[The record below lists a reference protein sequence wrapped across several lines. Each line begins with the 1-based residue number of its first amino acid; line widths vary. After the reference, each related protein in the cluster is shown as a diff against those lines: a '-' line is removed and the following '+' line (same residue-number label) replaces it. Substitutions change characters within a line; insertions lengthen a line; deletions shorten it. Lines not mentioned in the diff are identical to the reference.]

1 MEYNFLLLEGQNLL
15 YDNKSKLCSLN
26 KESLEIL
33 TKEYTLISNTI
44 PQENSLVS
52 EIVDL
57 VKNNETIVSFE
68 KVTSA
73 LKEID
78 NDQIVSH
85 LKREDYRKISYPII
99 TRTDHIKKYLI
110 DNSYLFSIDTFL
122 NSSSFQGVELDSWY
136 Q

>member
-1 MEYNFLLLEGQNLL
+1 MEYNFLLVEGQNLL
-15 YDNKSKLCSLN
+15 YENKSKLCSLN
-26 KESLEIL
+26 KESLEKL
-33 TKEYTLISNTI
+33 TEEYTLISNKI

-52 EIVDL
+52 EITNL
-57 VKNNETIVSFE
+57 VKNNETVVSFE

-99 TRTDHIKKYLI
+99 TRTEHIKKYLI
-110 DNSYLFSIDTFL
+110 KYSYLFSVDTFL
-122 NSSSFQGVELDSWY
+122 STSSFQGVELDSWY

>member
-44 PQENSLVS
+44 PHENSLVS

-85 LKREDYRKISYPII
+85 LKREDYRKISYPVI
-99 TRTDHIKKYLI
+99 TETEHLKNYLI
-110 DNSYLFSIDTFL
+110 KNSFLFNIDSFL
-122 NSSSFQGVELDSWY
+122 NSSSFQGIEIDSWY

>member
-1 MEYNFLLLEGQNLL
+1 MEYNFLLVEGQNLL
-15 YDNKSKLCSLN
+15 YENKSKLCSLN
-26 KESLEIL
+26 KESLETL
-33 TKEYTLISNTI
+33 TEEYTLISNKI

-52 EIVDL
+52 EIINL
-57 VKNNETIVSFE
+57 VENNETIANFE

-73 LKEID
+73 LKEIE
-78 NDQIVSH
+78 NNQIVSH
-85 LKREDYRKISYPII
+85 LNREDFRKISYPII

-110 DNSYLFSIDTFL
+110 NNSYLFSIDTFL

>member
-1 MEYNFLLLEGQNLL
+1 MEYNFLLLDGQNLQ

-33 TKEYTLISNTI
+33 TEEYTLISNTI

-99 TRTDHIKKYLI
+99 TRTEHIKEYLI
-110 DNSYLFSIDTFL
+110 NYSFLFSVDTFL
-122 NSSSFQGVELDSWY
+122 STSSFQGIELDSWY

>member
-1 MEYNFLLLEGQNLL
+1 MEYNFLLLKDQNLL

-26 KESLEIL
+26 KESLETL
-33 TKEYTLISNTI
+33 TEEYTLISNKI

-52 EIVDL
+52 EITNL
-57 VKNNETIVSFE
+57 VKNNETVVSFE

-99 TRTDHIKKYLI
+99 TRTEHIKKYLI
-110 DNSYLFSIDTFL
+110 NNSYLFSIDTFL

>member
-1 MEYNFLLLEGQNLL
+1 MEYNFLLVEGQNLL
-15 YDNKSKLCSLN
+15 YEDKNKVYSLN

-33 TKEYTLISNTI
+33 AQEYTLISNKI

-52 EIVDL
+52 KIINL
-57 VKNNETIVSFE
+57 VENNETIVSFE

-73 LKEID
+73 LKEIE
-78 NDQIVSH
+78 NNQIVSH
-85 LKREDYRKISYPII
+85 LNREDFRKISYPII

-110 DNSYLFSIDTFL
+110 NNSYLFSIDTFL
-122 NSSSFQGVELDSWY
+122 NSSNFQGVELDSWY

>member
-1 MEYNFLLLEGQNLL
+1 MEYNFLLLDGQNLQ

-44 PQENSLVS
+44 PHKNSLVS

-99 TRTDHIKKYLI
+99 TRTEHIKEYLI
-110 DNSYLFSIDTFL
+110 NYSFLFSVDTFL
-122 NSSSFQGVELDSWY
+122 STSSFQGIELDSWY

>member
-1 MEYNFLLLEGQNLL
+1 MEYNFLLVEGQNLL
-15 YDNKSKLCSLN
+15 YEDKSKLYSLN

-33 TKEYTLISNTI
+33 AQEYTLISNKI

-52 EIVDL
+52 EITNL
-57 VKNNETIVSFE
+57 VKNNETVVSFE

-99 TRTDHIKKYLI
+99 TRTEHIKKYLI
-110 DNSYLFSIDTFL
+110 NYSYLFSVDTFL
-122 NSSSFQGVELDSWY
+122 STSSFQGVELDSWY

>member
-1 MEYNFLLLEGQNLL
+1 MEYNFLLVEGQNLL
-15 YDNKSKLCSLN
+15 YENKSKLCSLN
-26 KESLEIL
+26 KESLEKL
-33 TKEYTLISNTI
+33 TEEYTLISNKI

-52 EIVDL
+52 EIINL
-57 VKNNETIVSFE
+57 VKNNETVVSFE

-99 TRTDHIKKYLI
+99 TRTEHIKKYLI
-110 DNSYLFSIDTFL
+110 NYSYLFSVDTFL
-122 NSSSFQGVELDSWY
+122 STSSFQGVELDSWY

>member
-1 MEYNFLLLEGQNLL
+1 MEYNFFTAWGSKLTIW
-15 YDNKSKLCSLN
+15 YKSKLCSLN

-44 PQENSLVS
+44 PHENSLVS

-68 KVTSA
+68 KVNSA

-85 LKREDYRKISYPII
+85 LNREDFRKISYPII

-110 DNSYLFSIDTFL
+110 NNSYLFSIDTFL